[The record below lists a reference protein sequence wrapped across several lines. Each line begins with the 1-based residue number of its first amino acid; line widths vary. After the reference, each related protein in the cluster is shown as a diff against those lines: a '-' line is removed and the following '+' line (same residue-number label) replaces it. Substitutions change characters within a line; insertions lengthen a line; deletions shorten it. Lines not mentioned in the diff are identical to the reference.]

1 MKKRTF
7 KQILLIATFCIALVA
22 VLIKIDWVIYALGII
37 LKYLSPLFIGFCIAF
52 VLNKPYMFFRRSY
65 AKIFKKDMAS
75 KPAIAIS
82 LTLSYI
88 IFLGV
93 IALFFWLLIPSIT
106 ESVTTIAVNYE
117 QYWEQIQKILTN
129 VGNFFHIEKPL
140 PDIALEYLEKF
151 LAPYMSEGGNI
162 GQGLANWFVSIV
174 PNIFSAT
181 VSVATTVAY
190 LFFGFC
196 TSVYLLASRDS
207 LLRQSKGLC
216 YAYLKK
222 KNADRVCNT
231 ADICAETFG
240 GFISGRLIDSAI
252 IGVVTFIGLTIFGF
266 SDAIL
271 ISVII
276 CLTNIIPIIG
286 PFIGGIPSALLILIS
301 PDGGFQSAIF
311 FAIFILAVQQLDG
324 NLIAPK
330 IVGNST
336 GLPAVWTLIA
346 VIVGGGCFG
355 IIGALLAVPTTAVVY
370 KLLKNGSSERLD
382 RKHIKLSRIVT
393 ADGASVVECPVSD
406 DTAETSIIKDD
417 TTETDIRKVLEHIG
431 SKGGDDKK

>member
-1 MKKRTF
+1 M
-7 KQILLIATFCIALVA
+7 
-22 VLIKIDWVIYALGII
+22 
-37 LKYLSPLFIGFCIAF
+37 
-52 VLNKPYMFFRRSY
+52 
-65 AKIFKKDMAS
+65 
-75 KPAIAIS
+75 
-82 LTLSYI
+82 
-88 IFLGV
+88 
-93 IALFFWLLIPSIT
+93 
-106 ESVTTIAVNYE
+106 
-117 QYWEQIQKILTN
+117 
-129 VGNFFHIEKPL
+129 
-140 PDIALEYLEKF
+140 
-151 LAPYMSEGGNI
+151 
-162 GQGLANWFVSIV
+162 
-174 PNIFSAT
+174 
-181 VSVATTVAY
+181 
-190 LFFGFC
+190 
-196 TSVYLLASRDS
+196 
-207 LLRQSKGLC
+207 LRQSKGLC

-336 GLPAVWTLIA
+336 GLPAVWTLVA
-346 VIVGGGCFG
+346 VIEAAVFR

-393 ADGASVVECPVSD
+393 ADGASVVECPVPS
-406 DTAETSIIKDD
+406 TRLKH
-417 TTETDIRKVLEHIG
+417 R
-431 SKGGDDKK
+431 

>member
-196 TSVYLLASRDS
+196 TSV
-207 LLRQSKGLC
+207 
-216 YAYLKK
+216 
-222 KNADRVCNT
+222 
-231 ADICAETFG
+231 
-240 GFISGRLIDSAI
+240 
-252 IGVVTFIGLTIFGF
+252 
-266 SDAIL
+266 
-271 ISVII
+271 
-276 CLTNIIPIIG
+276 
-286 PFIGGIPSALLILIS
+286 
-301 PDGGFQSAIF
+301 
-311 FAIFILAVQQLDG
+311 
-324 NLIAPK
+324 
-330 IVGNST
+330 
-336 GLPAVWTLIA
+336 
-346 VIVGGGCFG
+346 
-355 IIGALLAVPTTAVVY
+355 
-370 KLLKNGSSERLD
+370 
-382 RKHIKLSRIVT
+382 
-393 ADGASVVECPVSD
+393 
-406 DTAETSIIKDD
+406 
-417 TTETDIRKVLEHIG
+417 
-431 SKGGDDKK
+431 